1 MDECGN
7 ECGDE
12 MGRSVAKVSAA
23 SSLTCWACP
32 GDQADAS
39 LSLGPLCFELSS
51 PEEFLQKST
60 GLLRKDFQSQS
71 FCALNRSKC

>member
-23 SSLTCWACP
+23 SLSHAGHAQETRLM
-32 GDQADAS
+32 QAFPWVLYA
-39 LSLGPLCFELSS
+39 LS
-51 PEEFLQKST
+51 
-60 GLLRKDFQSQS
+60 
-71 FCALNRSKC
+71 